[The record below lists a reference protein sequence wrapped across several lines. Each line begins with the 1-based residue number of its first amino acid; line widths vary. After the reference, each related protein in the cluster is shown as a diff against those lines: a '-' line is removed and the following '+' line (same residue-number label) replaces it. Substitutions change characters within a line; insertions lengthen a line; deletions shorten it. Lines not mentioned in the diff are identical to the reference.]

1 MEVQIGYRPSQS
13 LARVILREN
22 EAVLAESGA
31 MVGMTTNVAV
41 TTQAGGVGASVKR
54 LLGGESMFVNR
65 FTATGGA
72 AEVLLAHKL
81 LGDVVS
87 LEVPAE
93 GLTLEAGAFL
103 ASSANVKVQAKVG
116 GLRTMFAG
124 EGFMVLDVTSDGSVS
139 GERGTLLIG
148 AFGGIEEMQCDGELV
163 VDTGHIVAWD
173 PSLSFTIEKSAKGW
187 LATYLS
193 GEGLVC
199 LLRGKGR
206 VWVQS
211 RNPREY
217 AKAVAGALP
226 SRAG

>member
-65 FTATGGA
+65 FTAMGGA

-87 LEVPAE
+87 LEVPAA

-103 ASSANVKVQAKVG
+103 ASSADVKVQAKIG

-124 EGFMVLDVTSDGSVS
+124 EGFMVLDVTAATN
-139 GERGTLLIG
+139 EPGTLLIG
-148 AFGGIEEMQCDGELV
+148 AFGGIEEMQCDGELT

-173 PSLSFTIEKSAKGW
+173 PSLSFAIEKSAKGW

-226 SRAG
+226 ARAG

>member
-65 FTATGGA
+65 FTAMGGA

-87 LEVPAE
+87 LEVPAA

-124 EGFMVLDVTSDGSVS
+124 EGFMVLDVSTEGSASS
-139 GERGTLLIG
+139 GPGTLLIG
-148 AFGGIEEMQCDGELV
+148 AFGGIEEMQCDGELT

-173 PSLSFTIEKSAKGW
+173 PSLSFAIEKSAKGW

-226 SRAG
+226 ARAG